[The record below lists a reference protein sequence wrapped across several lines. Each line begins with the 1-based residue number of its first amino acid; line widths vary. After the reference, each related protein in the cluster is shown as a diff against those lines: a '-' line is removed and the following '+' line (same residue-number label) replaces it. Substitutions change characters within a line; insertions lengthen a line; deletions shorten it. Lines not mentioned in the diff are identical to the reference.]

1 MLSKLVIEGLKTAK
15 REVFQLKK
23 PSQLPDNISKH
34 TEILLLRYNNVI
46 THQSYMSR
54 KNDKLLLSLSA
65 ESKILLLLKFQC
77 WLNKLIC
84 ISFVSYMVEL
94 VMSKQRT
101 IHSCTLRKTKKLLF
115 SLFYECKAFKKA
127 FIQ

>member
-77 WLNKLIC
+77 
-84 ISFVSYMVEL
+84 
-94 VMSKQRT
+94 
-101 IHSCTLRKTKKLLF
+101 
-115 SLFYECKAFKKA
+115 
-127 FIQ
+127 